1 MDDKG
6 RVIMLVSILE
16 QPRIIKR
23 IIQKASQYG
32 TVDVLAYTRGLY
44 EAGNYEKL
52 NNYSNI
58 KVIKVG
64 SLVDSSYLSRPFLYL
79 KLYFLILFKYG
90 FTRKNIYVFSLDLRI
105 FCSFLINAVI
115 TYEISDIIWLYL
127 SRSFR
132 RVLSAIDFFLA
143 KRSAHVV
150 FTSEGFY
157 KQYFSFLDNT
167 KVAIVENKFK
177 SYSLVFPVQSIIKDR
192 IRIAYIGTYRY
203 KTIIEA
209 LINVVSETDNIVLNF
224 YGDGIYEALELIKS
238 STRSYNNVFYHGK
251 FKNPDD
257 LERIYAANNLNF
269 VAYDNKLENEKVAMP
284 NKFYESG
291 YFNIP
296 IVCSTNT
303 YVGERVK
310 ELDMGWVI
318 EPTKSGIDYFIK
330 NLHINDIINCHQR
343 IKNLNKEI
351 FEFDD

>member
-44 EAGNYEKL
+44 EAGNYDKL

-79 KLYFLILFKYG
+79 KLYFFILFKYG
-90 FTRKNIYVFSLDLRI
+90 FTRKNIYVLNLDLRI

-157 KQYFSFLDNT
+157 K
-167 KVAIVENKFK
+167 
-177 SYSLVFPVQSIIKDR
+177 
-192 IRIAYIGTYRY
+192 
-203 KTIIEA
+203 
-209 LINVVSETDNIVLNF
+209 
-224 YGDGIYEALELIKS
+224 
-238 STRSYNNVFYHGK
+238 
-251 FKNPDD
+251 
-257 LERIYAANNLNF
+257 
-269 VAYDNKLENEKVAMP
+269 
-284 NKFYESG
+284 
-291 YFNIP
+291 
-296 IVCSTNT
+296 
-303 YVGERVK
+303 
-310 ELDMGWVI
+310 
-318 EPTKSGIDYFIK
+318 
-330 NLHINDIINCHQR
+330 
-343 IKNLNKEI
+343 
-351 FEFDD
+351 